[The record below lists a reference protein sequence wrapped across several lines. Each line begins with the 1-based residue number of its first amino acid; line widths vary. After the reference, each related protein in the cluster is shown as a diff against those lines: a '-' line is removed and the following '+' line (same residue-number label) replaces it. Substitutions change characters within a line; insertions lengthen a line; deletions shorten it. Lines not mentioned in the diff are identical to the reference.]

1 MPRGFLKTLAL
12 FFFEGVSKVL
22 LKVIFAVCFLLIAIL
37 FVLFVTNR
45 RKLRGKAKNEKSL
58 NEFISGLGIVLEGE
72 KLGIAIWIDDEL
84 VYINSILL
92 EHTDV
97 AGIDIRNK
105 KNLDELF
112 SHPER
117 YLVFYDI
124 LTEIKKQREAKAS
137 DYSGVWRKEIGQ
149 KYFEIK
155 YFKKHLNDKKY
166 AVLTTRD
173 VSNELSN
180 LEVTILA
187 ELSEI
192 FNEHF
197 SKESI
202 NLYELGEAIKKILA
216 NYGLVDIFGIG
227 LLKPTGEL
235 YFPYFK
241 YTDED
246 DRSGFVIKPEEK
258 TLSRYIVDKGLKV
271 HIRNSEKD
279 TSFSDGYN
287 FYYIRRFTT
296 KGFTIYGVPVSFRG
310 LTKGVILFEKQGE
323 DQFSKSTLAIFDKIA
338 HFISLALRFIEIL
351 DELNTE
357 RTKLFELSI
366 KDYLTGAYSRRFLEQ
381 FLEKELSKCRRTN
394 SKTTV
399 VFLDVNEFKKINDT
413 YGHVYGDEVLKTLV
427 ETIFKN
433 IRVMD
438 LVARYG
444 GDEFVLVFPE
454 TTVEN
459 AELVMKRIVESLKE
473 KNISISY
480 GMLEISEF
488 EMIDDVYKEVDK
500 RMYEMKKS
508 KTSNT

>member
-1 MPRGFLKTLAL
+1 MPRDFFKTLAL
-12 FFFEGVSKVL
+12 FFEGVSKML
-22 LKVIFAVCFLLIAIL
+22 LKVILAPFFLLIAIL
-37 FVLFVTNR
+37 FVLFVINR
-45 RKLRGKAKNEKSL
+45 RKLKEKTESEKSL

-72 KLGIAIWIDDEL
+72 KLGIAIWIDNEL

-92 EHTDV
+92 EHTAL
-97 AGIDIRNK
+97 AGIEIRDK
-105 KNLDELF
+105 KELDELF
-112 SHPER
+112 SHPEK
-117 YLVFYDI
+117 YLVFYDMI
-124 LTEIKKQREAKAS
+124 NEIKKQREAKVS
-137 DYSGVWRKEIGQ
+137 EYSRVWRKEVGQ

-155 YFKKHLNDKKY
+155 YFRKHLNGKEY
-166 AVLTTRD
+166 VVLTTRD

-192 FNEHF
+192 FSEHF
-197 SKESI
+197 SRETI
-202 NLYELGEAIKKILA
+202 NLYEVGEDIKRILA
-216 NYGLVDIFGIG
+216 NHGLVDIIGIG
-227 LLKPTGEL
+227 ILKPTGEL

-246 DRSGFVIKPEEK
+246 DRSGFVVKPEEK

-279 TSFSDGYN
+279 NSLSDGYD

-296 KGFTIYGVPVSFRG
+296 KVFTIYGVPVSFRG
-310 LTKGVILFEKQGE
+310 LIKGVILFEKQGE
-323 DQFSKSTLAIFDKIA
+323 DQFSKSTIAIFDKIA

-381 FLEKELSKCRRTN
+381 FLEKELNKCRRTN
-394 SKTTV
+394 AKATV
-399 VFLDVNEFKKINDT
+399 VFLDINEFKKINDT

-427 ETIFKN
+427 ETICKN
-433 IRVMD
+433 IRTMD
-438 LVARYG
+438 VVARYG
-444 GDEFVLVFPE
+444 GDEFVLVLPE
-454 TTVEN
+454 TGVEN
-459 AELVMKRIVESLKE
+459 AERVMKRIVEALKE

-488 EMIDDVYKEVDK
+488 ETIGDVYKEVDK
-500 RMYEMKKS
+500 RMYGMKKS

>member
-1 MPRGFLKTLAL
+1 
-12 FFFEGVSKVL
+12 VL
-22 LKVIFAVCFLLIAIL
+22 LNFILAFCFLLIAIL
-37 FVLFVTNR
+37 FVLFVINR
-45 RKLRGKAKNEKSL
+45 RKLKEKTESGKSL
-58 NEFISGLGIVLEGE
+58 NEFVSGLGIVLEGE
-72 KLGIAIWIDDEL
+72 KLGIAIWINDEL

-92 EHTDV
+92 EHASL

-105 KNLDELF
+105 KDLDELF

-117 YLVFYDI
+117 YLVFYDM
-124 LTEIKKQREAKAS
+124 LTEIKKQREAKTLE
-137 DYSGVWRKEIGQ
+137 YSGVWRKEIGQ

-155 YFKKHLNDKKY
+155 YYRKRLNGKKY
-166 AVLTTRD
+166 VVLTTKD

-192 FNEHF
+192 FDEHF
-197 SKESI
+197 SKETI
-202 NLYELGEAIKKILA
+202 NLYELGEAIKRILA

-227 LLKPTGEL
+227 ILKPTGEL
-235 YFPYFK
+235 YYPYFK
-241 YTDED
+241 FTDED
-246 DRSGFVIKPEEK
+246 DRSGFVVKPDEK
-258 TLSRYIVDKGLKV
+258 ILSRYIVDKGLKV
-271 HIRNSEKD
+271 HIKNSEKD
-279 TSFSDGYN
+279 TSLSDGYN

-296 KGFTIYGVPVSFRG
+296 KVFTIYGVPVSFRG

-381 FLEKELSKCRRTN
+381 FLEKELSKCKRTN

-399 VFLDVNEFKKINDT
+399 AFLDVNEFKKINDT
-413 YGHVYGDEVLKTLV
+413 YGHVYGDEVLKNLV
-427 ETIFKN
+427 ETIYKN
-433 IRVMD
+433 IRMMD

-459 AELVMKRIVESLKE
+459 AELVMKRIVESLKD

-488 EMIDDVYKEVDK
+488 ETIDDIYKEVDK
-500 RMYEMKKS
+500 RMYEMKNKTKS
-508 KTSNT
+508 NNT